1 MLTLSIAHAE
11 SHFHRDDRSGAS
23 GMRMPDVRPRKR
35 CLTFGRTHRMQS
47 NHRDQR
53 MADAGFHLNPTARH
67 SHGRNGLAGLAARR
81 GFIERLCPRA
91 SLRAGGSGCRRLDRR
106 PRAAGDC
113 LRSVASPGMTGIEHG
128 WTTPTDRP
136 SASLIRSRRERSVAS
151 RSRSRNTAAERNS
164 TGWQPTNTLLS
175 ASGS

>member
-1 MLTLSIAHAE
+1 
-11 SHFHRDDRSGAS
+11 
-23 GMRMPDVRPRKR
+23 MRMPDVRPRKR

-91 SLRAGGSGCRRLDRR
+91 SLRAQAGADVAVWIVVPGR
-106 PRAAGDC
+106 PATVCD
-113 LRSVASPGMTGIEHG
+113 LSP
-128 WTTPTDRP
+128 P
-136 SASLIRSRRERSVAS
+136 RE
-151 RSRSRNTAAERNS
+151 
-164 TGWQPTNTLLS
+164 
-175 ASGS
+175 